1 MHWLQKYSGWKVDK
15 KVTTTRIRLDPENK
29 IPHQV
34 KLLKQNIRISDFL
47 RTIVLKAWFEDK
59 QPMLLPMPLLSRTL
73 ALEIKREDG
82 SKAMSFDQGGKK

>member
-15 KVTTTRIRLDPENK
+15 KVTTTRIHLDPENK

-34 KLLKQNIRISDFL
+34 KLRKQNIRISYFP
-47 RTIVLKAWFEDK
+47 RAVVLKAWFENK
-59 QPMLLPMPLLSRTL
+59 QPTLLPMTLLSRTP